1 MKLKDVLQINDID
14 HLRAVAT
21 ALWSSQNLLLQRL
34 KLLTEEL
41 ARATGTSQVRLL
53 EEELRI
59 VHERLT
65 EMSGEKFGASRS
77 ERRGAPVPDPPATGG
92 NGAEA
97 TGSGPPAQ
105 EEAPNGASA
114 GPSDSEGAPA
124 PIPPAPKPKKGH
136 GPRPQPSLP
145 IREVEHR
152 LDDADRMCPTCG
164 GKLLTMK
171 GQEEVSEQIDVLSM
185 RFEIVLHKL
194 EKCRCGRCGHIE
206 TALPPEKLIP
216 GGRYSIGVAAEV
228 ATGKYG
234 DHLPL
239 ERQADQMERQ
249 GLVVTSQTL
258 WDQLKALYKVL
269 LPSYLALQARI
280 LAEKLIHVDETTWR
294 LMLKGGTQKW
304 WVWCLVVPDAAFVQ
318 ILPSRGNSA
327 ARSILDGY
335 SGIVVADGYSVYG
348 SLERERSR
356 LGGEQVPLVTPPGAP
371 PVKPLPR
378 PDYELAVCWSHARR
392 PLVKGEKNYP
402 DAKRALDLIAAL
414 YAVEAEAERLATD
427 RSSLLEHR
435 GRLRKERSAG
445 LIRDLRVWM
454 DAQQTIPGSQ
464 LDRGVQ
470 YLREYWVGLTVFLR
484 NPIVPLDNNLAE
496 RVLRGPVL
504 GRVNHQG
511 SRSEAGTR
519 VSALFYSLVI
529 TCKLI
534 NLDPGLYLREA
545 ARRALRDPNAITLPH
560 DLKAELD
567 AAVP

>member
-1 MKLKDVLQINDID
+1 MKLDEVLKINDIN

-41 ARATGTSQVRLL
+41 AKATGTNQVKLL
-53 EEELRI
+53 EDELRI
-59 VHERLT
+59 IHERLA
-65 EMSGEKFGASRS
+65 EMSGEKFGPSKS
-77 ERRGAPVPDPPATGG
+77 ERRGTPVPEPPPTG
-92 NGAEA
+92 E
-97 TGSGPPAQ
+97 GPA
-105 EEAPNGASA
+105 GAS
-114 GPSDSEGAPA
+114 SDNADSDGAPA
-124 PIPPAPKPKKGH
+124 PPPPKPKKGH

-152 LDDADRMCPTCG
+152 FDDADRMCPTCG
-164 GKLLTMK
+164 GTLLTMK
-171 GQEEVSEQIDVLSM
+171 GQEEVSEQVSVLAM
-185 RFEIVLHKL
+185 RFEIILHKL

-216 GGRYSIGVAAEV
+216 GGRYSVEVAAEV
-228 ATGKYG
+228 ATAKYA

-239 ERQADQMERQ
+239 ERQVDQMGRQ
-249 GLVVTSQTL
+249 GLIVTSQAL
-258 WDQLKALYKVL
+258 WDQIQALYKVL
-269 LPSYLALQARI
+269 LPSYLALQKRI
-280 LAEKLIHVDETTWR
+280 LAAKLIHVDETTWR
-294 LMLKGGTQKW
+294 LMLKGVTQKW
-304 WVWCLVVPDAAFVQ
+304 WVWCIAVPDAAYVQ
-318 ILPSRGNSA
+318 ILPSRGNNA

-335 SGIVVADGYSVYG
+335 SGIVVADGYGVYC

-356 LGGEQVPLVTPPGAP
+356 LGGEQVPLVIPEGAP

-392 PLVKGEKNYP
+392 PLFKGEKNYP
-402 DAKRALDLIAAL
+402 EAKRALDLIAAL
-414 YAVEAEAERLATD
+414 YAVEAEAEGLATD
-427 RSSLLEHR
+427 LLTLFAHR
-435 GRLRKERSAG
+435 ERLRKERSAG
-445 LIRDLRVWM
+445 LIRELRAWM
-454 DAQQTIPGSQ
+454 DAQTTIPGSQ
-464 LDRGVQ
+464 LDKGVQ

-534 NLDPGLYLREA
+534 GLDPSLYLREA
-545 ARRALRDPNAITLPH
+545 ARRALRNPGTVTLPH

-567 AAVP
+567 AEAARLMAGRSGQAVGQSPGP